1 MPGHEDNMRYQ
12 VHVYGQLAF
21 VQSTLA
27 RDKM

>member
-1 MPGHEDNMRYQ
+1 MPGQEDKMRYQ

-27 RDKM
+27 RDRL